1 MDACNDHVCCEQ
13 CSSKVCSAG
22 ALKMSEAVSEAEQIK
37 EKNMENKTIYLTA
50 QDVAEALNISQS
62 MAYKLIREWN
72 NKLKEQGK
80 FVMAGRINERYFRQ
94 VVDVVA

>member
-1 MDACNDHVCCEQ
+1 
-13 CSSKVCSAG
+13 
-22 ALKMSEAVSEAEQIK
+22 
-37 EKNMENKTIYLTA
+37 MEDKTIYLTA

-80 FVMAGRINERYFRQ
+80 FVMAGRIN
-94 VVDVVA
+94 

>member
-1 MDACNDHVCCEQ
+1 
-13 CSSKVCSAG
+13 
-22 ALKMSEAVSEAEQIK
+22 
-37 EKNMENKTIYLTA
+37 MENKTIYLTA

-62 MAYKLIREWN
+62 MAYKLIRERN

>member
-1 MDACNDHVCCEQ
+1 MQQQSLQRWDV
-13 CSSKVCSAG
+13 
-22 ALKMSEAVSEAEQIK
+22 
-37 EKNMENKTIYLTA
+37 KNERIRGMEENKTIYLTA

>member
-1 MDACNDHVCCEQ
+1 MFDETLRNLRE
-13 CSSKVCSAG
+13 SKHLS
-22 ALKMSEAVSEAEQIK
+22 LKQ
-37 EKNMENKTIYLTA
+37 L
-50 QDVAEALNISQS
+50 AEALNISQS

-72 NKLKEQGK
+72 NKLTEQGK